1 MYCPAEMSV
10 SIGDKVRLVRPQTFL
25 KTADPMPMLRP
36 PDLVAHDEIGRVMAL
51 LPAETVSV
59 RFARGTFL
67 LSVEQLTLVSEDL
80 QTSSNQHAPSGSDAF
95 SDSDMSSETEGLVDQ
110 ED

>member
-1 MYCPAEMSV
+1 MSV
-10 SIGDKVRLVRPQTFL
+10 SIGDQVRLVRPQTFL

-51 LPAETVSV
+51 QPAETAAV

-67 LSVEQLTLVSEDL
+67 LSIEQLRLVSEDRDKA
-80 QTSSNQHAPSGSDAF
+80 SNHEAP
-95 SDSDMSSETEGLVDQ
+95 SDSDASSETPGSADPGP
-110 ED
+110 